1 MDVSI
6 IIVNYR
12 TVDLVKNA
20 IVSIWKN
27 TRDISYEI
35 IVIDNNSGDDLSELF
50 NLNISNL
57 ILLNS
62 DNNLGFGKANN
73 QASLIAKGRNLFF
86 LNPDTYLLNNAIKYL
101 CNYIDSHL
109 DIGIVGGNLYN
120 NNMEPNL
127 SYEMLYPS
135 ILMDISGA
143 IKNGLGFSI
152 SKFLY
157 GNDYEYNHSGLPKEV
172 AYITGAAL
180 MIRKKVFIEIE
191 GFDST
196 FFMYCEDADL
206 SYRIRKRKLKIVN
219 VPLAQIV
226 HLEGKSIKFN
236 EIRKIRYYEGRRI
249 FYKKHYTLFY
259 YIIANIIEC
268 ILLLMAIFINILR
281 PIKAKRYKQQLKI
294 FYKINFSSCK

>member
-196 FFMYCEDADL
+196 FLCIVKMQIFHIEL
-206 SYRIRKRKLKIVN
+206 EKGNLK
-219 VPLAQIV
+219 
-226 HLEGKSIKFN
+226 
-236 EIRKIRYYEGRRI
+236 
-249 FYKKHYTLFY
+249 
-259 YIIANIIEC
+259 
-268 ILLLMAIFINILR
+268 
-281 PIKAKRYKQQLKI
+281 
-294 FYKINFSSCK
+294 